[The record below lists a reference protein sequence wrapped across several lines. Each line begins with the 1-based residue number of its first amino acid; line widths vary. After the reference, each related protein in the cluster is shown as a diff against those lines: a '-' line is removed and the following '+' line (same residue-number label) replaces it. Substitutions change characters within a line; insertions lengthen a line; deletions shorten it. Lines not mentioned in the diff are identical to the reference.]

1 MDILTVYMISI
12 MVLVPVYS
20 AVSCGMVVGLS
31 LQDCLSREE
40 RDLKRILLVYLS
52 VSATGWLVTF
62 CYQFYPSLFV
72 WLNVVCLLCFVLPSI
87 FFYRI
92 VRFLTRLGEVIP
104 AGYEWYTRFF
114 TLKPLLRVVFG
125 LLYYILTL
133 ALLVSYY
140 KRARGKDTLVCGP
153 ACWVIFLVGVSIASL
168 LSSVLPTFMPRSRFY
183 HSIWTAAVSC
193 GIALQHVLLSYHVI
207 RREYCL
213 YVLRRESPPSSS
225 GETDA
230 GDVRLR
236 RSHSG
241 KLTQRRFERFF
252 REHKPF
258 LRPGYKMTDLVEDL
272 DVNRTV
278 LSAFI
283 NRTYG
288 MNFNR
293 YLNRFRLRELDRLRS
308 RPANQ
313 GKSVSSLVGQVGF
326 KDFRSYSRAVATERE
341 AAAGEGE
348 TKEEGGT
355 A

>member
-1 MDILTVYMISI
+1 MTRPLKQS
-12 MVLVPVYS
+12 
-20 AVSCGMVVGLS
+20 GEFLS
-31 LQDCLSREE
+31 HRKP
-40 RDLKRILLVYLS
+40 RAFTR
-52 VSATGWLVTF
+52 VT
-62 CYQFYPSLFV
+62 
-72 WLNVVCLLCFVLPSI
+72 
-87 FFYRI
+87 
-92 VRFLTRLGEVIP
+92 
-104 AGYEWYTRFF
+104 
-114 TLKPLLRVVFG
+114 
-125 LLYYILTL
+125 
-133 ALLVSYY
+133 
-140 KRARGKDTLVCGP
+140 
-153 ACWVIFLVGVSIASL
+153 
-168 LSSVLPTFMPRSRFY
+168 
-183 HSIWTAAVSC
+183 
-193 GIALQHVLLSYHVI
+193 
-207 RREYCL
+207 
-213 YVLRRESPPSSS
+213 SS

-293 YLNRFRLRELDRLRS
+293 YLNRFRLRELDRLRL

-313 GKSVSSLVGQVGF
+313 GKSVSSLIGQVGF
-326 KDFRSYSRAVATERE
+326 KDFRTYSRAVATERE
-341 AAAGEGE
+341 AAAGERE

>member
-1 MDILTVYMISI
+1 MLGDLLGRCVHRLAALIGPAYVHTTEP
-12 MVLVPVYS
+12 VLLFHWS
-20 AVSCGMVVGLS
+20 AV
-31 LQDCLSREE
+31 
-40 RDLKRILLVYLS
+40 
-52 VSATGWLVTF
+52 
-62 CYQFYPSLFV
+62 
-72 WLNVVCLLCFVLPSI
+72 
-87 FFYRI
+87 
-92 VRFLTRLGEVIP
+92 
-104 AGYEWYTRFF
+104 
-114 TLKPLLRVVFG
+114 
-125 LLYYILTL
+125 
-133 ALLVSYY
+133 
-140 KRARGKDTLVCGP
+140 
-153 ACWVIFLVGVSIASL
+153 
-168 LSSVLPTFMPRSRFY
+168 
-183 HSIWTAAVSC
+183 VSC

-283 NRTYG
+283 NQTYG

-313 GKSVSSLVGQVGF
+313 GKSVSSLIGQVGF
-326 KDFRSYSRAVATERE
+326 KDFRTYSRAVATERE
-341 AAAGEGE
+341 AAAGKREP
-348 TKEEGGT
+348 KEEGGT

>member
-1 MDILTVYMISI
+1 M
-12 MVLVPVYS
+12 LVWS
-20 AVSCGMVVGLS
+20 
-31 LQDCLSREE
+31 
-40 RDLKRILLVYLS
+40 
-52 VSATGWLVTF
+52 
-62 CYQFYPSLFV
+62 
-72 WLNVVCLLCFVLPSI
+72 CFVPFDVRLE
-87 FFYRI
+87 I
-92 VRFLTRLGEVIP
+92 VRGKAEVIP

-140 KRARGKDTLVCGP
+140 KRARGKDTLVRGP

-283 NRTYG
+283 NQTYG

-293 YLNRFRLRELDRLRS
+293 YLNRFRLRELDRLRL

-313 GKSVSSLVGQVGF
+313 GKSVSSLIGQVGF
-326 KDFRSYSRAVATERE
+326 KDFRTYSRAVATERE
-341 AAAGEGE
+341 AAAGERE